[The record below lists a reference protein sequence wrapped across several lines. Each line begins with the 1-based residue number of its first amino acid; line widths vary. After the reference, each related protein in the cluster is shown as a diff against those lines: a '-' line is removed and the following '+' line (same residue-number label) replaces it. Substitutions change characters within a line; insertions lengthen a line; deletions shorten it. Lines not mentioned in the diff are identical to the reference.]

1 MDLTDERIETI
12 RNDFPILRQEVHGK
26 PLVYLDNGA
35 TTQAP
40 NQVLNTI
47 VEHYQNNN
55 ANVHRGIH
63 TLSERSTAALEQAR
77 EKTRA
82 FLNANKP
89 EEIVFTKGTTDA
101 INLIARSLE
110 QNLPPNT
117 TVAVSA
123 LEHHANFV
131 PWQQACKRTG
141 ARFVVIPLDDHGD
154 IDIAELKKLLN
165 RENVAI
171 VAVTHVSNVTGTVN
185 PVEYIAE
192 LAHQHGALMLVD
204 AAQSIRHE
212 EVDVKAIDCDF
223 LCFSGHKMLAPT
235 GIGVLYGRYGILKD
249 LDPVEFGGEM
259 VDTVQTGQTT
269 FETPPLRFEAGTP
282 NYVGAIAL
290 GSAIDYLNEI
300 GRASIREREHEL
312 LEYAEEQLASLDS
325 ISILGSPKKRGGCLS
340 FSVESV
346 HPLDL
351 ATLMDT
357 QGIALRSGSQCAQ
370 PLLHETY
377 GVRNITRLTPAF
389 YNTFAEIDA
398 CTAAL
403 RRIAPLLQAAAQ

>member
-12 RNDFPILRQEVHGK
+12 RNDFPILHQEVHGK

-35 TTQAP
+35 TTQVP

-141 ARFVVIPLDDHGD
+141 ARFVVIPLDNHGD